1 MYRML
6 SASAAVVMTALM
18 FVPAMAQSI
27 TITGSAPSQTGYQEV
42 RAMKVSTADVDLNTA
57 QGATTLFDRI
67 DAAARAVC
75 GESADMSPAR
85 AKVFAT
91 CRARAVHYAVKEV
104 DAPQLTQFAAA
115 R

>member
-1 MYRML
+1 MYRLL

-42 RAMKVSTADVDLNTA
+42 RALKISLADIDLNSA
-57 QGATTLFDRI
+57 QGATMLFDRI
-67 DAAARAVC
+67 DAAARKVC

-85 AKVFAT
+85 AKVFDT
-91 CRARAVHYAVKEV
+91 CRTRAVHYAVKEV
-104 DAPQLTQFAAA
+104 DAPQLTQLAAA